1 MSQRQIAFLKD
12 LAAVFVKH
20 GCDEIE
26 AVEQSIPYQG
36 FEVSSIDFSL
46 THQKEV
52 GGELS
57 ACAEEVSLDGRVVF
71 LESIYK
77 KIEELEA

>member
-12 LAAVFVKH
+12 LASVFVKH

-26 AVEQSIPYQG
+26 AVEQHTDYFGSDVKG
-36 FEVSSIDFSL
+36 IDFSL